1 MHTQHQMFILLLNTK
16 KIRYVYSASY
26 RLWTL
31 TNTEP
36 SECLLYR
43 AYKRFPLIER
53 TPNIFDRDFQNSVI
67 IHITRLSL
75 AERHSRVPCSNIHL
89 NMSTHC
95 YWYIRR
101 CQLMFL
107 STIWG
112 FCSIFITYWRCFTYR
127 SHWHSSV
134 FSLYSFYTWLAKV
147 KVSSKIE
154 TGIWTFR
161 FLASLS
167 WWMQE
172 IWRHTRVEWV
182 QAKCNFVRIFH
193 VQVHA

>member
-53 TPNIFDRDFQNSVI
+53 TPNIFDRDFQNSIV

-112 FCSIFITYWRCFTYR
+112 FAIFAL
-127 SHWHSSV
+127 
-134 FSLYSFYTWLAKV
+134 FSLRIGD
-147 KVSSKIE
+147 VSLIGHI
-154 TGIWTFR
+154 GIRPYFHFTHFILDWQR
-161 FLASLS
+161 
-167 WWMQE
+167 
-172 IWRHTRVEWV
+172 WRWV
-182 QAKCNFVRIFH
+182 VRLRKEFGPFDF
-193 VQVHA
+193 